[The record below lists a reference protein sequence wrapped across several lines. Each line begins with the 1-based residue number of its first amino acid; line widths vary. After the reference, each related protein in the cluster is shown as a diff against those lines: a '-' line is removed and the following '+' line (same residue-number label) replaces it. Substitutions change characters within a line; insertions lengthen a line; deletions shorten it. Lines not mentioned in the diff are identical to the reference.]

1 MGQMK
6 RRVKDGPCKEN
17 SLNQEAR
24 GKLCRKRP
32 GGGWGAKRVAG
43 DKPRAGDGTFRVAQT
58 AKTGNCM
65 GDPGT
70 PSVRPHFTGGKD
82 PVQPLGRTNT
92 VFI

>member
-1 MGQMK
+1 MQ
-6 RRVKDGPCKEN
+6 KE
-17 SLNQEAR
+17 AW
-24 GKLCRKRP
+24 P
-32 GGGWGAKRVAG
+32 GEGGRRVAG